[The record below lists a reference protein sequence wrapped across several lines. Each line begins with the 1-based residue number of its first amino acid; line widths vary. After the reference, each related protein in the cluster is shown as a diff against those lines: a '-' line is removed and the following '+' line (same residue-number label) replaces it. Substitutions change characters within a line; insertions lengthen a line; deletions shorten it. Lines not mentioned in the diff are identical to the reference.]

1 MKLFR
6 YSTWTDSNGKLLSQL
21 NYTLTVNGGTDK
33 VSPLLGLQD
42 VSKVQQIWN
51 VTQTSQVS
59 NGYTVFTLPTWIVQ
73 AGGMAP
79 GSNTNFG
86 GIFDVTAGSPV
97 WAINP

>member
-1 MKLFR
+1 MWC
-6 YSTWTDSNGKLLSQL
+6 STWNSDGKLLCQL
-21 NYTLTVNGGTDK
+21 NYTLTVNGGANK
-33 VSPLLGLQD
+33 VTPTLGLQD
-42 VSKVQQIWN
+42 VTRLQQVWN

-79 GSNTNFG
+79 GANTSFG
-86 GIFDVTAGSPV
+86 LIYDVTAGSPV